1 MKTNAELKAEAKE
14 MLQGR
19 WKEAVL
25 INLIPTAITIV
36 IALIFLILIAVPA
49 YFIFNNSDMIQ
60 SFVDG
65 SNVSTSA
72 DINFGGSGGPSLVG
86 GLISTFF
93 TVGIS
98 WTFLDVFRRQKMTI
112 EPLKDAFKGFQA
124 PYGIGILVIYLLT
137 SIFTFLWSLLF
148 VIPGIIKGYA
158 YSQAYFIYYDDYR
171 ETGVAPGYL
180 DSITKSRQLM
190 DGHKGQLFI
199 LDLSFIGWHIL
210 CLFTLGI
217 GYLWLTPYILTTKI
231 AFYDNLKSA

>member
-1 MKTNAELKAEAKE
+1 
-14 MLQGR
+14 
-19 WKEAVL
+19 AVL

-49 YFIFNNSDMIQ
+49 YFIFNNSGMIQ

-72 DINFGGSGGPSLVG
+72 DINFGGSGGPILVG

-98 WTFLDVFRRQKMTI
+98 WTFLDVFRRQKMSI
-112 EPLKDAFKGFQA
+112 ESLKDAFKGFQE
-124 PYGIGILVIYLLT
+124 PYVICFLFIYLLS
-137 SIFTFLWSLLF
+137 SIFTFLWCFLF
-148 VIPGIIKGYA
+148 VIPGIIRGYA

-190 DGHKGQLFI
+190 DGHK
-199 LDLSFIGWHIL
+199 
-210 CLFTLGI
+210 
-217 GYLWLTPYILTTKI
+217 
-231 AFYDNLKSA
+231 A